1 MIVLN
6 LLYNKVLMTRFKRS
20 DAILLFFVCT
30 CLGLGAFSW
39 TGSWDNDEFS
49 PDGSN
54 MQTPES
60 GFTSFFEKALYFKL
74 VNDSPVV
81 HMEASQLSLNSRSKW
96 IYFLDPKGRAF
107 SSSGSPIDYNA
118 LKGSL
123 DQSGGRLVLEEQVEV
138 NTNNS
143 IIKSKRMSYVASQD
157 LLTCSGEVDVQ
168 SRNELNGDTVW
179 VKSDQLISNPKKR
192 EAVYSGNVTGRIQR
206 SRVYEEGISF
216 ASDRVAVDL
225 NKQHVGLDGEVVM
238 KKQALTAEARRGEI
252 FLENY
257 NKKLKYFALYDDV
270 KLREKVSAKGERL
283 ERKAFAEKLEG
294 VMSED
299 RIVLTGFPK
308 VLQRGDIIKGNR
320 ITLRENNEVVE
331 VEDANTNFKL
341 RE

>member
-1 MIVLN
+1 MILTK
-6 LLYNKVLMTRFKRS
+6 LLYNKVLMSRFKRT
-20 DAILLFFVCT
+20 DAILLLFIAT

-39 TGSWDNDEFS
+39 TGNWDSDEFS
-49 PDGSN
+49 PDQALSELPDG
-54 MQTPES
+54 
-60 GFTSFFEKALYFKL
+60 GFTSFFQKALYFKL
-74 VNDSPVV
+74 VNNAPVV

-107 SSSGSPIDYNA
+107 SSNGSPVDYSA

-123 DQSGGRLVLEEQVEV
+123 DQSGGRLALEEEVEV
-138 NTNNS
+138 KTDS
-143 IIKSKRMSYVASQD
+143 SVIQSQRMSYVAAQD
-157 LLTCSGEVDVQ
+157 LLTSTGNVKVQ
-168 SRNELNGDTVW
+168 SKNHLNGDTLW
-179 VKSDQLISNPKKR
+179 INSDQLVSNPRKR
-192 EAVYSGNVTGRIQR
+192 EAVYSGGVEGRIQR
-206 SRVYEEGISF
+206 SRAYEEGISF
-216 ASDRVAVDL
+216 SSNRLAVDL
-225 NKQHVGLDGEVVM
+225 NQQHVALDGQVTM
-238 KKQALTAEARRGEI
+238 KKQQLTASARRGEI

-341 RE
+341 R